1 MALFGD
7 LQDHALT
14 DLLKVLAVQTGTLY
28 FHEAYQGRTL
38 ELTLTRGQLRALYL
52 DGFPVMDSE
61 RAQEI
66 LRDLGTRG
74 RGAFE
79 FQRRE
84 HAAGALR
91 FYDLP
96 LGGVLDAGTGVT
108 AEHLPHAD
116 TRFVT
121 APGTPSVPAPL
132 AGTWAVLRPA
142 LESGASA
149 AELTRQVGWSEQ
161 DLRVALYR
169 LRGASLITP
178 LRAAAPGAAA
188 AVNIA
193 PVPPAPAPASAP
205 LVQRLLGALR
215 RLGGGA
221 RA

>member
-38 ELTLTRGQLRALYL
+38 ELTVTRGQLRALYL
-52 DGFPVMDSE
+52 DGFPVMDGG
-61 RAQEI
+61 RARDI
-66 LRDLGTRG
+66 LRDLGAQG

-84 HAAGALR
+84 HAAGALL

-96 LGGVLDAGTGVT
+96 LAGVLDTEVAI
-108 AEHLPHAD
+108 APEHLPHAE
-116 TRFVT
+116 TRFV
-121 APGTPSVPAPL
+121 AVPGTPPVPAPL

-142 LESGASA
+142 LETGASA
-149 AELTRQVGWSEQ
+149 ADLTRQVGWSEL
-161 DLRVALYR
+161 DLRAALHR
-169 LRGASLITP
+169 LRAADLVTP
-178 LRAAAPGAAA
+178 LRAAAVPGPVAAA
-188 AVNIA
+188 EA
-193 PVPPAPAPASAP
+193 APAPAVSAP

>member
-7 LQDHALT
+7 LQDHALG

-38 ELTLTRGQLRALYL
+38 ELILTRGQLRALYL
-52 DGFPVMDSE
+52 DGFPVMEGE
-61 RAQEI
+61 RARDI
-66 LRDLGTRG
+66 LRELGAQG

-84 HAAGALR
+84 HAPGTLT

-96 LGGVLDAGTGVT
+96 LSGMLDTDAAV
-108 AEHLPHAD
+108 APEHLPHAD
-116 TRFVT
+116 TRFGTV
-121 APGTPSVPAPL
+121 PGSPPVPAPL

-142 LESGASA
+142 LHTGASA
-149 AELTRQVGWSEQ
+149 AELSRQVGWSE
-161 DLRVALYR
+161 DDVRAALHR
-169 LRGASLITP
+169 LRSAGLVAP
-178 LRAAAPGAAA
+178 LRAAAVPGPVA
-188 AVNIA
+188 AVSAA
-193 PVPPAPAPASAP
+193 PVPAVSAP

>member
-1 MALFGD
+1 MALFGN

-28 FHEAYQGRTL
+28 FHEAYHSRTL
-38 ELTLTRGQLRALYL
+38 ELTVTRGQLRALYL

-61 RAQEI
+61 RAREI
-66 LRDLGTRG
+66 LRELAAQG

-84 HAAGALR
+84 QAAGALL

-96 LGGVLDAGTGVT
+96 LAGVLEAETEV
-108 AEHLPHAD
+108 APEHLPHAE
-116 TRFVT
+116 TRFV
-121 APGTPSVPAPL
+121 AVSGTLPVPAPL
-132 AGTWAVLRPA
+132 AGAWAVLRPA
-142 LESGASA
+142 LETGASA
-149 AELTRQVGWSEQ
+149 AELSRQVGWSEQ
-161 DLRVALYR
+161 DVQTALYR
-169 LRGASLITP
+169 LRGASLVTP
-178 LRAAAPGAAA
+178 LRAAAAPAGPVATLEA
-188 AVNIA
+188 A
-193 PVPPAPAPASAP
+193 PVPAVSAP